1 MFIDMEKRQT
11 KGFERLGHTVRRV
24 LADMSRT
31 IENASGGVR
40 PEQIADTSQA
50 VGTCG
55 PVESNPARDRPA
67 TDRRAAVLGVFRN
80 RTDRSA
86 VPGDR
91 VDSKSVLEH
100 PGE

>member
-1 MFIDMEKRQT
+1 MEKTQT
-11 KGFERLGHTVRRV
+11 KGFERLGHAIRRV
-24 LADMSRT
+24 LADVKRMDE
-31 IENASGGVR
+31 IASGGVR

-67 TDRRAAVLGVFRN
+67 TDRRAAELGVFRN

-91 VDSKSVLEH
+91 VDSKSVREH